1 MVAKRTIKDN
11 KEMRNF
17 REYPIWLQG
26 RELVK
31 EVYLLTKQF
40 PASEVYALSNQLQ
53 RAVVSIPS
61 NIAEGA
67 GRASN
72 ADFAHFLE
80 IALGSTYEVETQ
92 ICVAMDLGYC
102 STEQQSALIVKIQRL
117 EKEMLNFI
125 RTLKEK

>member
-1 MVAKRTIKDN
+1 
-11 KEMRNF
+11 MRNF

-125 RTLKEK
+125 RTLTEK